1 MVITLSGQ
9 NGLNA
14 VRLVMEE
21 TKQEQDSAQI
31 PVHNTVA
38 RTVKSLDRL
47 MSPKNAILTRAVSL
61 STRAKRGTSTVFC
74 QIVKSQ
80 SDN

>member
-1 MVITLSGQ
+1 MAITLSGQ
-9 NGLNA
+9 NGPIA
-14 VRLVMEE
+14 VQLVMEE

-61 STRAKRGTSTVFC
+61 STSAKRMTSFL
-74 QIVKSQ
+74 
-80 SDN
+80 SDSDVTK